1 VLGSETLARLDYAD
15 CRPHPA
21 WIEPAEWLGKPS
33 DPGQLHLISHQPA
46 GRLQSQ
52 LETGASSRAMKR
64 NGREQARINPD
75 DALALGIEDGQAVR
89 IWNDRGACLATAQI
103 TDTVRRGVVVLP
115 TGAWFTPAGNS
126 GLEIAGNPNVLTLDV
141 GTSQFGQGCSAHT
154 CLVRVE
160 PYAADAGDAIEK
172 YQEKLAALAA
182 V

>member
-89 IWNDRGACLATAQI
+89 IWNDRGADHRHRPPGRHRAAH
-103 TDTVRRGVVVLP
+103 RRLVH
-115 TGAWFTPAGNS
+115 TGRQQRA
-126 GLEIAGNPNVLTLDV
+126 
-141 GTSQFGQGCSAHT
+141 
-154 CLVRVE
+154 
-160 PYAADAGDAIEK
+160 
-172 YQEKLAALAA
+172 
-182 V
+182 

>member
-1 VLGSETLARLDYAD
+1 
-15 CRPHPA
+15 
-21 WIEPAEWLGKPS
+21 
-33 DPGQLHLISHQPA
+33 
-46 GRLQSQ
+46 
-52 LETGASSRAMKR
+52 
-64 NGREQARINPD
+64 
-75 DALALGIEDGQAVR
+75 
-89 IWNDRGACLATAQI
+89 
-103 TDTVRRGVVVLP
+103 VLP